1 MLNADPGAMR
11 LIRWLVP
18 PFNNRV
24 SGDGHTLL
32 VEREGLES
40 DLWLMELKIR

>member
-1 MLNADPGAMR
+1 MR
-11 LIRWLVP
+11 FIRRVIP
-18 PFNNRV
+18 PFNNRL